1 MEAMK
6 MRDELRT
13 LYWISST
20 QFGFDPRRFVRSLR
34 GVIPYLTGLRHFRC
48 GYRGTLNLMPCLHDR
63 FEEGGA
69 TSSEYFWQDLIVARW
84 ICNANPR
91 KHVDIGSRVDGFVA
105 HVASFRD
112 LEVLDVRPISAC
124 IPGVQFRQADLM
136 SAESIESL
144 APGGIGYCDS
154 LSCLHVLEHLGLG
167 RYGDPIDPDGFRRG
181 LENLARLLQ
190 PGGVLYLS
198 TPVGRERVEFNANR
212 VFDPTALVRA
222 AEGSGLRLD
231 KLASCTGQSGVTEV
245 GAETFERAMS
255 EWGRDRYRLAIMQF
269 TKSDAVGERH

>member
-1 MEAMK
+1 
-6 MRDELRT
+6 MRNEMRR
-13 LYWISST
+13 LYWIAST
-20 QFGFDPRRFVRSLR
+20 QLGIDPRRFLRSLR
-34 GVIPYLTGLRHFRC
+34 GVAPYLVDLRDFRR
-48 GYRGTLNLMPCLHDR
+48 GYRGALNLMPCLHDR
-63 FEEGGA
+63 FEEGGSA
-69 TSSEYFWQDLIVARW
+69 STEYFWQDLVVARW
-84 ICNANPR
+84 ICQANPR

-105 HVASFRD
+105 HVASFRE
-112 LEVLDVRPISAC
+112 LEVLDVRPISAQ

-136 SAESIESL
+136 SAESIASL

-154 LSCLHVLEHLGLG
+154 LSCLHVLEHFGLG
-167 RYGDPIDPDGFRRG
+167 RYGDPIDPNGFRRG
-181 LENLARLLQ
+181 LENLARLLH

-245 GAETFERAMS
+245 SAETFERVMS
-255 EWGRDRYRLAIMQF
+255 EWGRDQYRLAIMKF